1 MEVSAVP
8 ASDYFFK
15 TNEIKTYMDD
25 VFDELLK
32 QVNLMLMKDD
42 IEAIV
47 EEIKDEDEHQT
58 DILFCGFNPCN
69 PGIYKYVI
77 IDNDT
82 AAKTEMLSIFPA
94 NMSDGEKIISEAIE
108 EQAALNDYE
117 IQTVDGNIM
126 AEEKEIAPKAL
137 SEGKK
142 VKTVPYAET
151 KKITKILKPA
161 VFRLGEPVS
170 QRDGLSEK
178 AVTTPIN
185 GLLEKSVSASEN
197 KSPNKVA
204 DAGDI
209 GYTSGEV
216 AVKDIPGA
224 RIHDLSMID
233 KKEYLGWE
241 NIKSLRV
248 EIVESMDLITEG
260 KESLIEVRLNPRDL
274 GKVHISLKLEE
285 GKLVAKFLVKNE
297 NIKDILINSIDELSK
312 SLKSQNIYI
321 AKMEINVEQDV
332 HGADSFDLNSNFGGQ
347 PNKDHDTG
355 KNQSRWE
362 GASNSGIQIQKAF
375 DFKREGVSILA

>member
-142 VKTVPYAET
+142 AKTVPYAET

-185 GLLEKSVSASEN
+185 ELLEKSVSASEN